1 MNEIP
6 KNAPAVPQQTQ
17 KIEQVKTE
25 TVQEPAAS
33 QIEEIQTKE
42 FNKIPEN
49 PADRSVVKADN
60 LENDIKIFT
69 QNPEL
74 AAKALEVAELAEKK
88 YADAGLE
95 DASLKALAVSKAF
108 VEEFQK

>member
-1 MNEIP
+1 MKKQKE
-6 KNAPAVPQQTQ
+6 KKLRKFQ
-17 KIEQVKTE
+17 KILLT
-25 TVQEPAAS
+25 
-33 QIEEIQTKE
+33 
-42 FNKIPEN
+42 
-49 PADRSVVKADN
+49 DN
-60 LENDIKIFT
+60 LENDIKVFA

-88 YADAGLE
+88 YAAAGME